1 MIRNITKGITMNKIL
16 TPYDMNIVNN
26 AEPYGNVSDRYIP
39 TSTQELIAE
48 IGQYKQMQAI
58 DFSSA
63 NVRKAE
69 KQGKQKH
76 VIMLQGDNSELLDGT
91 NLRVVLFNSLDKSS
105 AIKLYIGAYRAICN
119 NGMVFGDDI
128 MEPMTIRHT
137 KQDWKHSIKTLM
149 DTYEDVQEST
159 HNMIDRMMHSHMSYG
174 DIGRLTERVAEEF
187 NPQIT
192 GTILDPMQLN
202 TAHRTEDVGKN
213 AWLTYQR
220 IQYNLLQGGVDRVIG
235 RETDEGVLF
244 DTVSKT
250 HKVTDNAKQINFNR
264 RLHDLVLENI
274 R

>member
-1 MIRNITKGITMNKIL
+1 MSKIL
-16 TPYDMNIVNN
+16 SPYDMNIVNN
-26 AEPYGNVSDRYIP
+26 TQPYGKVSQRYIP
-39 TSTQELIAE
+39 TSTQELVAE
-48 IGQYKQMQAI
+48 ISEYHKMEPI

-63 NVRKAE
+63 NVRKQE

-76 VIMLQGDNSELLDGT
+76 VIMLQGENSELLDGT

-128 MEPMTIRHT
+128 MEPITIRHT

-149 DTYEDVQEST
+149 DKYDEVQDTT
-159 HNMIDRMMHSHMSYG
+159 HNMIDRMLRSHLSYG
-174 DIGRLTERVAEEF
+174 DIGRLTEHVAEEF
-187 NPQIT
+187 DTDIT
-192 GTILDPMQLN
+192 GSILDPLQFNM
-202 TAHRTEDVGKN
+202 AHRKEDVGKN

-220 IQYNLLQGGVDRVIG
+220 IQYNLLNGGVDRVI
-235 RETDEGVLF
+235 EKSTDEGVLF

-250 HKVTDNAKQINFNR
+250 HVVTDTAKKINFNR
-264 RLHDLVLENI
+264 RLHDLVLDNI